1 MFPGGVNLDGG
12 CLARLLAIGLP
23 RPQPRP
29 SVPQTLLFSNQS
41 QSAQLAPFSLKLVPP
56 GTNPD
61 GALLTTQSDQ
71 PGDPP
76 QMTPREPERQ
86 ALSNRT
92 KQMTNGCARE
102 KFFSDVG
109 LGVRSLSEIKGERDE
124 DAGNEL
130 EDAPP
135 PCPAPPQR
143 MLSPWADRPH
153 LSCRGSTKGDLHCLL
168 DWVKKHLLSP
178 VATSL

>member
-1 MFPGGVNLDGG
+1 MWGEPRRWLPGKTTCHRASQTPTQGKH
-12 CLARLLAIGLP
+12 P
-23 RPQPRP
+23 KP

-56 GTNPD
+56 GMNPD

-124 DAGNEL
+124 DARNEL

-135 PCPAPPQR
+135 PRPKECSLPGQTDHICPAGDPQR
-143 MLSPWADRPH
+143 VIFIVNLIGLRNI
-153 LSCRGSTKGDLHCLL
+153 C
-168 DWVKKHLLSP
+168 
-178 VATSL
+178 